1 MTVSCPL
8 PATHK
13 KATFNRIYSEL
24 ALHQAVIRAYSKPL
38 FTSRKALGM
47 SHDGR
52 TFYDFA
58 SDSLQNVSQLHK
70 QLAKRRFS
78 YRPGIELLFTTNGK
92 ERTIYLFPWEE
103 RIVDLMLYRELT
115 KYFHGVYEQSCFAYR
130 MGSHGVDSCQHRVE
144 NLVRQLPRPLYFVK
158 RDVADYFPSINHER
172 LLELMAEWIE
182 PDDYLFK
189 LLEQRIRFEILEN
202 EEVRTAERGIAF
214 GTAIACFFAN
224 LYLTPLDRQ
233 MAKIKGLKYFRYSDD
248 LLAFSKDRESALE
261 AAQEMAATFSR
272 LKVASKPKAHRNFFF
287 PLTAGH
293 TDGEFEAVDRF
304 QHLGLEFRSDNT
316 VGMAREKGRKIRNL
330 FRTAFRRKRRRFI
343 KARNPILRAQLAV
356 DIARD
361 VVEEGFRSV
370 AIIDYYLKHVND
382 ESQLR
387 QLDQWLA
394 EEILSV
400 TFGNGHKKG
409 NFKKI
414 PFSRL
419 RAMGLPSL
427 QHRRRLLRHGHL
439 ESHFFTMRNENLI
452 AQQQRR
458 LPSARKNI
466 SGPDSLQTGKH
477 RQKTLVRESAP
488 C

>member
-1 MTVSCPL
+1 
-8 PATHK
+8 
-13 KATFNRIYSEL
+13 
-24 ALHQAVIRAYSKPL
+24 
-38 FTSRKALGM
+38 
-47 SHDGR
+47 
-52 TFYDFA
+52 
-58 SDSLQNVSQLHK
+58 
-70 QLAKRRFS
+70 
-78 YRPGIELLFTTNGK
+78 
-92 ERTIYLFPWEE
+92 
-103 RIVDLMLYRELT
+103 
-115 KYFHGVYEQSCFAYR
+115 
-130 MGSHGVDSCQHRVE
+130 SHGVDSCQHRVE

-189 LLEQRIRFEILEN
+189 LLEQRIRFEIIED

-224 LYLTPLDRQ
+224 LYLTPLDRR

-261 AAQEMAATFSR
+261 AAQGMATTFSE
-272 LKVASKPKAHRNFFF
+272 LKVTSKPKAHRNFFF

-293 TDGEFEAVDRF
+293 TDGKFEAVDRF

-330 FRTAFRRKRRRFI
+330 FRTAFRRKRKRFA
-343 KARNPILRAQLAV
+343 KTRKPDLRAQLAV
-356 DIARD
+356 DIAHD
-361 VVEEGFRSV
+361 VIEEGFRSV

-400 TFGNGHKKG
+400 TFRNGHKKG

-414 PFSRL
+414 PFSQL

-466 SGPDSLQTGKH
+466 SGTDSLQTGKH